1 MIKQTQQVC
10 FIVFKGDDD
19 LIEKELFYN
28 KTNKKIQMYYDL
40 NYKFYNSLD
49 DMRYRKN
56 ISIEKVRIKTNLAQ
70 LEYRF
75 KIIKYTL
82 ISFYISY
89 ICSIGFI
96 SIKYSNFNLLYNILF
111 ILSTL
116 SIFCIYITKL
126 HNQNIFYLTALG
138 VLEDI
143 SNRKLY
149 RIK

>member
-1 MIKQTQQVC
+1 M
-10 FIVFKGDDD
+10 
-19 LIEKELFYN
+19 IEKQLFYN
-28 KTNKKIQMYYDL
+28 NTNKKIQRYYDL

-49 DMRYRKN
+49 DMRYKKN
-56 ISIEKVRIKTNLAQ
+56 ISIEKVRIKTHLAQ
-70 LEYRF
+70 LEYSF
-75 KIIKYTL
+75 KIIKYAL

-96 SIKYSNFNLLYNILF
+96 SIRYSNFNLLYNILF

-126 HNQNIFYLTALG
+126 HNKNIFYLTALG

-149 RIK
+149 KMK

>member
-1 MIKQTQQVC
+1 M
-10 FIVFKGDDD
+10 
-19 LIEKELFYN
+19 IEKQLFYN

-40 NYKFYNSLD
+40 SYKFYNSLD
-49 DMRYRKN
+49 DMRYKKN
-56 ISIEKVRIKTNLAQ
+56 ISIEKVRIKTHLAQ
-70 LEYRF
+70 LEYNF

-89 ICSIGFI
+89 ICSISFI
-96 SIKYSNFNLLYNILF
+96 SIKYNNFNLLYNILF

-126 HNQNIFYLTALG
+126 HNKNIFYLTALR

-143 SNRKLY
+143 SSRNLY
-149 RIK
+149 RMGRKRYKIK